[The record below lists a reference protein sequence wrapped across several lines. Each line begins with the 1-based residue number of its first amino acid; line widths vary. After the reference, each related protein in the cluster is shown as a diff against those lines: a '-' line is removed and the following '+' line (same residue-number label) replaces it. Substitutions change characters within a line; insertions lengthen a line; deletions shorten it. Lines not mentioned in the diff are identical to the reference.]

1 MDKII
6 RIEGNI
12 LLVNRKSFFN
22 IHLTIQSDFSNISLS
37 NSHYLVLDI
46 NVEKLKN
53 CMVII
58 LNSENDEKKIICLRT
73 LRASRYFF
81 SM

>member
-37 NSHYLVLDI
+37 NSHFEMTTFIVLVFVLLNK
-46 NVEKLKN
+46 NVAISISKSWDFE
-53 CMVII
+53 I
-58 LNSENDEKKIICLRT
+58 
-73 LRASRYFF
+73 RY
-81 SM
+81 